1 MVGLAVGA
9 DVDECAAMGVA
20 SPDNP
25 SLDGPALVVREA
37 DTIPDDG
44 AFVSDDALPTRLRA

>member
-44 AFVSDDALPTRLRA
+44 AFVSDDALPTLLRA